1 MKTPKHHMALCV
13 GSFDPPSLG
22 HFNIIERSLKIFDR
36 VVVGIAKN
44 YSKSTLFSIEEREN
58 LLKDIFKNEP
68 RVEVACFEG
77 LLVAYAKE
85 RGIKTLI
92 RGIRT
97 VEDYQ
102 YEFQM
107 SLINKS
113 LDPDM
118 ETLFMMTEGSLS
130 HVSSSMIKEVVELGG
145 SVTHMVHPLVEAKLK
160 EKLIKRQTL

>member
-1 MKTPKHHMALCV
+1 MNYPQHHRALCV
-13 GSFDPPSLG
+13 GSFDPPTLG
-22 HFNIIERSLKIFDR
+22 HFNIIERSLKVFDT

-44 YSKSTLFSIEEREN
+44 YSKSTLFSIEEREQ
-58 LLKDIFKNEP
+58 LLVEIFKNQP
-68 RVEVACFEG
+68 RIEIACFEG
-77 LLVAYAKE
+77 LLVDYAKS
-85 RGIKTLI
+85 RKIKTLI

-107 SLINKS
+107 SLINKT
-113 LDPDM
+113 LDPEM

-160 EKLIKRQTL
+160 EKLIKR